1 MEQEHRRRKKVVW
14 QARLRPERVITAL
27 HVWRR
32 KEVAALVCVCV
43 CVGCDEAC
51 EGTLGTLIL
60 SLLVQTA
67 NCVSQPVCGERERET

>member
-1 MEQEHRRRKKVVW
+1 MEQEHRRRKKMLW

-43 CVGCDEAC
+43 CGV
-51 EGTLGTLIL
+51 
-60 SLLVQTA
+60 
-67 NCVSQPVCGERERET
+67 